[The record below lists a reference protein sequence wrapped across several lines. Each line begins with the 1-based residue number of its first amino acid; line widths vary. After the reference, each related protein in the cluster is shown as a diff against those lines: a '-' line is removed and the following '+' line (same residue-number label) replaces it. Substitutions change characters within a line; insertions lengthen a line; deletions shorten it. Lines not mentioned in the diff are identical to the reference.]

1 MNIKIWN
8 KGQLGSGLMLAL
20 LVWPALMKGQ
30 TRYSISKK
38 NHTIEITSGSASY
51 VFNGNF
57 SILYSEKD
65 PDMALRPAGIDGVS
79 YNVPT
84 WKTYPGKKAYL
95 KQTKTDASVAG
106 DGFDDKILRSA
117 QGGRTTNIANGAM
130 EINIS
135 PASISQ
141 NGNTVVFKYKSNPL
155 FNFSARLVLLEGK
168 YPSLEF
174 TLEPLAN
181 GYFSAGYTGAPTFKP
196 ESLKEI
202 WQPFI
207 WQEMR
212 FPDKPYLTTAHMSPV
227 PATLLNDGKNTLGV
241 MAAPKYLPFDP
252 LPLLTNSQ
260 FGIALRNQEG
270 NAQNAVYAPILG
282 GIHSKMKAGTAFE
295 FQVYLI
301 VEPMTISR
309 TYEQLART
317 YFGFKDY
324 RKNDIASLNQA
335 LDNITAY
342 SLSKYALF
350 VDSLKG
356 CAYSTDVPGA
366 VKNVSSL
373 NPLELSIVMD
383 NKTMF
388 DKRAYP
394 LIEYMLS
401 REKFLF
407 SLDSTQKIQ
416 SPSRKLKGP
425 VAPISELV
433 SLYNVFNKEN
443 PLFREMAKNEY
454 FHVRERNLDVKE
466 SGNSWMNSMHL
477 YKATGDKAYLEKTT
491 KGADEYLKT
500 RVERPQTTFR
510 DKTAGGLFFWPTF
523 TNKWI
528 DLMELY
534 ELTGHK
540 KYLDAAQEGARHY
553 AMFTWM
559 APAIPDSMITVNKD
573 GKAPMYWYLKSKGHK
588 QMYYPEEKAPAWR
601 LSEVGLTPESSG
613 TSTGHRAIF
622 MANYAPWMLKLGYYT
637 NDPYLKEIA
646 KAAVIGR
653 YRNFPGYHINTERT
667 TAYEKMDFPL
677 HDHKDQSVNS
687 FHYNHILPMA
697 SMLLDYLVTDAFVR
711 SEGKIDFPAEFI
723 EGYAYLQSNFYG
735 SKKGVFYDEKDI
747 QLWMPGKLLKSS
759 NVELNYISG
768 RKGNTVF
775 IAFMNQSVQP
785 VTSSIELNQDLVKL
799 SNGSAVSVYQGD
811 KWMKGQA
818 IGAEG
823 FPVTVAANGLTVIK
837 IEQAA
842 PIIQIQ
848 DKLLAAGSTVKNDQ
862 VDIDLGNARAF
873 SFRFGNLS
881 KAYVYLQDDDSV
893 FSEVSMSYSLKGS
906 KKNTITDKDYPF
918 EFTVDLPQ
926 GDNSVTIKLDAV
938 RKDGS
943 KVSSTAVKLGN

>member
-1 MNIKIWN
+1 MKLKTITST
-8 KGQLGSGLMLAL
+8 LLAL
-20 LVWPALMKGQ
+20 FIWPALMQGQ
-30 TRYSISKK
+30 TKYSVSRK
-38 NHTIEITSGSASY
+38 NRSIEITSRSVAY
-51 VFNGNF
+51 AFNGNF
-57 SILYSEKD
+57 SILYTEKD

-79 YNVPT
+79 YNVPS
-84 WKTYPGKKAYL
+84 WKTYPGKKADL

-117 QGGRTTNIANGAM
+117 QGGRTTYIANGAK
-130 EINIS
+130 EIAIT
-135 PASISQ
+135 PVSISQ
-141 NGNTVVFKYKSNPL
+141 KGNTVVFKYKSNPL
-155 FNFSARLVLLEGK
+155 FDFSAKLVLLEGK
-168 YPSLEF
+168 DPSLEF
-174 TLEPLAN
+174 TLQPRAD
-181 GYFSAGYTGAPTFKP
+181 GYFSVGYTGAPTFKP
-196 ESLKEI
+196 EALKEI

-227 PATLLNDGKNTLGV
+227 PTTLLYDGKNTLGV

-252 LPLLTNSQ
+252 LPVLTNSQ

-270 NAQNAVYAPILG
+270 NAQNAVYAPVLG
-282 GIHSKMKAGTAFE
+282 GMNSEMKAGSAFA
-295 FQVYLI
+295 FQVYLL
-301 VEPMTISR
+301 VQPMMISKA
-309 TYEQLART
+309 YEKIARA

-335 LDNITAY
+335 LDNITDY

-373 NPLELSIVMD
+373 NPLELSMVMD

-443 PLFREMAKNEY
+443 PLFKEMAKREY
-454 FHVRERNLDVKE
+454 FHSRERNLDVKE
-466 SGNSWMNSMHL
+466 NGNSWMNAMHL
-477 YKATGDKAYLEKTT
+477 YKATGDKAYLEKATQ
-491 KGADEYLKT
+491 GADEYLKT
-500 RVERPQTTFR
+500 RVQDPQKTFR

-534 ELTGHK
+534 ELTSIK
-540 KYLDAAQEGARHY
+540 RYLDAAHEGARHY

-559 APAIPDSMITVNKD
+559 TPAIPDSLITVNKD

-601 LSEVGLTPESSG
+601 LSEIGLTPESSG

-637 NDPYLKEIA
+637 NDPYLREIA
-646 KAAVIGR
+646 KAAIIGR
-653 YRNFPGYHINTERT
+653 YRNFPGYHINTART
-667 TAYEKMDFPL
+667 TAYEKLDFPL
-677 HDHKDQSVNS
+677 HNHKDQSVNS

-735 SKKGVFYDEKDI
+735 SKTGVFYDEKDV
-747 QLWMPGKLLKSS
+747 QLWMPAKLLTSS

-768 RKGNTVF
+768 RRGNSVF
-775 IAFMNQSVQP
+775 IAFMNQSAQP
-785 VTSSIELNQDLVKL
+785 VKSSIVLNQDLVKPGEKAL
-799 SNGSAVSVYQGD
+799 IAVHQGD
-811 KWMKGQA
+811 KWVKGQTV
-818 IGAEG
+818 GADG
-823 FPVTVAANGLTVIK
+823 FQVTVAANGLTVIK
-837 IEQAA
+837 IEQTE
-842 PIIQIQ
+842 PNIQIQ
-848 DKLLAAGSTVKNDQ
+848 DQLLARGTTVKNDM
-862 VDIDLGNARAF
+862 VDIDLGNAKAF
-873 SFRFGNLS
+873 SFRFGNRS
-881 KAYVYLQDDDSV
+881 KAYVYLQDDDTV
-893 FSEVSMSYSLKGS
+893 FSEVNMSYSLKGG
-906 KKNTITDKDYPF
+906 KKATIVDQDYPF
-918 EFTVDLPQ
+918 EFTVDLPN
-926 GDNSVTIKLDAV
+926 GDNSITIQLEAV
-938 RKDGS
+938 KKDGS
-943 KVSSTAVKLGN
+943 KISSTAVKLGN

>member
-1 MNIKIWN
+1 MKFKTITSI
-8 KGQLGSGLMLAL
+8 LLAL
-20 LVWPALMKGQ
+20 LVWPALMNGQ
-30 TRYSISKK
+30 TKYSVSRK
-38 NHTIEITSGSASY
+38 NRTIEIISGAATY
-51 VFNGNF
+51 TFNGNF
-57 SILYSEKD
+57 TILYTEKD

-84 WKTYPGKKAYL
+84 WKTYPGKKADL

-117 QGGRTTNIANGAM
+117 QGGRTTNMANGAK

-135 PASISQ
+135 PVSISQ
-141 NGNTVVFKYKSNPL
+141 KGNTVVFKYKSNPL
-155 FNFSARLVLLEGK
+155 FDFNAKLVLLEGK
-168 YPSLEF
+168 DPALEF
-174 TLEPLAN
+174 TLLPHAN

-196 ESLKEI
+196 ERLKEI

-227 PATLLNDGKNTLGV
+227 PTTLLNDGKNTLGV

-252 LPLLTNSQ
+252 LPLLNNSQ
-260 FGIALRNQEG
+260 FGIALRNEKG
-270 NAQNAVYAPILG
+270 DAQNAVYAPILG
-282 GIHSKMKAGTAFE
+282 GVHSKMKAGAVFR

-301 VEPMTISR
+301 TEPMTINR
-309 TYEQLART
+309 TYEKIART

-335 LDNITAY
+335 LDNITDY

-394 LIEYMLS
+394 LIEYMIS

-443 PLFREMAKNEY
+443 PLFKEMAKNEY

-477 YKATGDKAYLEKTT
+477 YKATGDKTYLEKATQ
-491 KGADEYLKT
+491 GADEYLKT
-500 RVERPQTTFR
+500 RVQDPQKTFR

-534 ELTGHK
+534 ELTGIK
-540 KYLDAAQEGARHY
+540 KYLDAAHEGARHY

-588 QMYYPEEKAPAWR
+588 QMYYPQEKAPAWR
-601 LSEVGLTPESSG
+601 LSEIGLTPESSG

-622 MANYAPWMLKLGYYT
+622 MANYAPWMLKLGYFT

-646 KAAVIGR
+646 KAAVVGR

-667 TAYEKMDFPL
+667 TAYEKLDFPL

-735 SKKGVFYDEKDI
+735 NKTGAFYDEKDV
-747 QLWMPGKLLKSS
+747 QLWMPVKLLNSS

-768 RKGNTVF
+768 RKGNSVF
-775 IAFMNQSVQP
+775 IAFMNQSAQP
-785 VTSSIELNQDLVKL
+785 VTSSIVLNQNLVKL
-799 SNGSAVSVYQGD
+799 SNGSAVSVHQGD
-811 KWMKGQA
+811 EWLKGQP
-818 IGAEG
+818 IGADG
-823 FPVTVAANGLTVIK
+823 FQVTVAANGLTVIK
-837 IEQAA
+837 IDQAE
-842 PIIQIQ
+842 PKIQIQ
-848 DKLLAAGSTVKNDQ
+848 DKLLARGSTVKNDQ
-862 VDIDLGNARAF
+862 VDIDLGNAKAF

-881 KAYVYLQDDDSV
+881 KAYVYLQDDDTV
-893 FSEVSMSYSLKGS
+893 FSEVSMSYSLKGG
-906 KKNTITDKDYPF
+906 KEETIIDKDYPF
-918 EFTVDLPQ
+918 EFTVDLPE
-926 GDNSVTIKLDAV
+926 GDNLVTIKLEAV
-938 RKDGS
+938 KKDGS

>member
-1 MNIKIWN
+1 MMFKTITSVII
-8 KGQLGSGLMLAL
+8 AL
-20 LVWPALMKGQ
+20 LVWPASMQGQ
-30 TRYSISKK
+30 TMYSVSRK
-38 NHTIEITSGSASY
+38 NQTIEITSDSASY

-57 SILYSEKD
+57 TILYTEKD

-79 YNVPT
+79 YNVPS
-84 WKTYPGKKAYL
+84 WKTYPGKKADL

-117 QGGRTTNIANGAM
+117 QGGRTANIANAAK

-135 PASISQ
+135 PVSISQ
-141 NGNTVVFKYKSNPL
+141 KGSTVTFKYKSNPL
-155 FNFSARLVLLEGK
+155 FDFSARLVLSEGK
-168 YPSLEF
+168 DPALEF
-174 TLEPLAN
+174 TLQPRAN
-181 GYFSAGYTGAPTFKP
+181 GYFSAGYNGAPVFKP
-196 ESLKEI
+196 EALKEI

-227 PATLLNDGKNTLGV
+227 PTTLIYDGKNTIGV
-241 MAAPKYLPFDP
+241 MAAPKHLPFDP
-252 LPLLTNSQ
+252 LPLLGNSQ

-270 NAQNAVYAPILG
+270 NAQNVVYAPILG
-282 GIHSKMKAGTAFE
+282 GLHSKMNAGAEFK

-301 VEPMTISR
+301 VEPMTINKA
-309 TYEQLART
+309 YEKIARS

-335 LDNITAY
+335 LDNIADY

-383 NKTMF
+383 NKIMF

-416 SPSRKLKGP
+416 SPSRRLKGP

-443 PLFREMAKNEY
+443 PLFKDLAKNEY
-454 FHVRERNLDVKE
+454 FRVRERNLDVKE
-466 SGNSWMNSMHL
+466 SGNSWMNAMHL
-477 YKATGDKAYLEKTT
+477 YKATGDKAYLQKATQ
-491 KGADEYLKT
+491 GADEYLKT
-500 RVERPQTTFR
+500 RIYAPQTTFR
-510 DKTAGGLFFWPTF
+510 DKAAGGLFFWPTF

-534 ELTGHK
+534 ELTGAK
-540 KYLDAAQEGARHY
+540 RYLDAAHEGARHY

-559 APAIPDSMITVNKD
+559 APAIPDSMITVNKG
-573 GKAPMYWYLKSKGHK
+573 GKAPMYWYLKSKGHQ
-588 QMYYPEEKAPAWR
+588 QMHYPEEKAPAWR
-601 LSEVGLTPESSG
+601 LSEIGLTPESSG

-622 MANYAPWMLKLGYYT
+622 MANYSPWMLKLGYYT
-637 NDPYLKEIA
+637 KDPYLKEIA
-646 KAAVIGR
+646 KAAIIGR

-667 TAYEKMDFPL
+667 TAYEKLDFPL
-677 HDHKDQSVNS
+677 HDHKEQSVNS

-711 SEGKIDFPAEFI
+711 SEGKIDFPAEYI

-735 SKKGVFYDEKDI
+735 SKSGVFYNERDV

-768 RKGNTVF
+768 RKGNNVF
-775 IAFMNQSVQP
+775 IAFMNQSAQP
-785 VTSSIELNQDLVKL
+785 VTSSIVLNPDLVKL
-799 SNGSAVSVYQGD
+799 SGRATVSVYQGD
-811 KWMKGQA
+811 KWIKGQD
-818 IGAEG
+818 IGTDG
-823 FPVTVAANGLTVIK
+823 FQVTVAANGLTVIK
-837 IEQAA
+837 IDQAE
-842 PIIQIQ
+842 PKIQIQ
-848 DKLLAAGSTVKNDQ
+848 DELLAGGTMVKNDK
-862 VDIDLGNARAF
+862 VDINLGNARAF
-873 SFRFGNLS
+873 SFRFGNIS

-893 FSEVSMSYSLKGS
+893 FSEVNMSYNLAGG
-906 KKNTITDKDYPF
+906 KKKTIIDKDYPF
-918 EFTVDLPQ
+918 EFTVDLPE
-926 GDNSVTIKLDAV
+926 GDNSITIKLDAV

-943 KVSSTAVKLGN
+943 KISSTAVKLGKQK